1 MRRDGLSRR
10 TSRPEALLVSLPL
23 SHDFVKPSK
32 DIDGH
37 FEELDEMSL
46 ICPVICGMN
55 PQEQHRPY

>member
-1 MRRDGLSRR
+1 VKGWVAAHID
-10 TSRPEALLVSLPL
+10 PEALLVSLPL
-23 SHDFVKPSK
+23 GYDLAKPSK

-46 ICPVICGMN
+46 ICPAICGMN